1 VDDTPAT
8 TAIVFDHLS
17 SETLRLAQKATL
29 GYIPLSGESNARVAV
44 FAADPGVRLLQ
55 PYTTDPSRVRKAVQA
70 VTPSGD
76 STIEDRVQR
85 ADELMARRNELRGQ
99 AESAAAGAV
108 TGTGAAL
115 AENASELGRR
125 ETELQLIQTELNMLR
140 SFESLDRDHK
150 GYDTTLA
157 LQAVVRSLAEYPG
170 RKTIVLFSEGL
181 PVSPSLSA
189 NLDALIDAANRAN
202 ITAYAVDAKGL
213 RAISALANARRE
225 IDSFADDRMFQTGTG
240 TDRTHQPL
248 TMAFERVED
257 TLRLDSRTGLA
268 RLADDTGG
276 FLVEASNDLS
286 SAFRRIDEDNQF
298 HYLLTYSPANTRFDG
313 KFREIQVK
321 VRRPG
326 VRVFARKGYRA
337 TGPTRRPGSG
347 AYDVPALALLHRRP
361 LPNAFPMSAAAFSF
375 PDPVRPGLTA
385 ILVRVGTGA
394 LRFSIDPGQS
404 TYTAQAAVVVRL
416 RDQEGQEVQ
425 KLSQEYIFTG
435 DAGDVEAAKRGE
447 ILFYRDADVPPG
459 VYTMESVV
467 YDAGAGQGSA
477 RVSTISIGEPAL
489 PAMSSLVIAR
499 RVEDVQESGAVSA
512 HADAPLYVGRML
524 IYPNADEPILR
535 SAAADLPFYFT
546 LYGSAPDAKAYAQL
560 LRNGQALAEAPMAL
574 PHPSAG
580 RIQHVGRLPIGAL
593 PAGTYELRIRV
604 VSGDGEVS
612 RAAYFTLRD

>member
-1 VDDTPAT
+1 
-8 TAIVFDHLS
+8 
-17 SETLRLAQKATL
+17 
-29 GYIPLSGESNARVAV
+29 
-44 FAADPGVRLLQ
+44 
-55 PYTTDPSRVRKAVQA
+55 
-70 VTPSGD
+70 
-76 STIEDRVQR
+76 
-85 ADELMARRNELRGQ
+85 
-99 AESAAAGAV
+99 
-108 TGTGAAL
+108 
-115 AENASELGRR
+115 
-125 ETELQLIQTELNMLR
+125 
-140 SFESLDRDHK
+140 
-150 GYDTTLA
+150 
-157 LQAVVRSLAEYPG
+157 
-170 RKTIVLFSEGL
+170 
-181 PVSPSLSA
+181 
-189 NLDALIDAANRAN
+189 
-202 ITAYAVDAKGL
+202 
-213 RAISALANARRE
+213 
-225 IDSFADDRMFQTGTG
+225 
-240 TDRTHQPL
+240 
-248 TMAFERVED
+248 
-257 TLRLDSRTGLA
+257 
-268 RLADDTGG
+268 
-276 FLVEASNDLS
+276 
-286 SAFRRIDEDNQF
+286 
-298 HYLLTYSPANTRFDG
+298 
-313 KFREIQVK
+313 
-321 VRRPG
+321 
-326 VRVFARKGYRA
+326 
-337 TGPTRRPGSG
+337 
-347 AYDVPALALLHRRP
+347 
-361 LPNAFPMSAAAFSF
+361 MSAAAFSF